1 MQEKAESDK
10 AFREEEL
17 NIRKKEETKA
27 QFQAMLPQQ
36 QSFLQAMTQQQAQQ
50 QKQNQH
56 LQMLTAQQSQAL
68 MSVLE
73 KLLLKEWLKN
83 VKDQFHS
90 SLVLQQEVLD

>member
-27 QFQAMLPQQ
+27 AQFQAMLPQQ
-36 QSFLQAMTQQQAQQ
+36 QSFLQAMTQQ